1 MDKLLQLKP
10 ARLADERKEL
20 FALVDR
26 FAREVEMYQRQYASI
41 KARKEADLKQ
51 RSGDAQNALEKL
63 TMVQKKAQTDALKDF
78 NSRLSIRNQRIA
90 ACQSQTAEAI
100 RTEEEQLAKKEHRER
115 EYL

>member
-63 TMVQKKAQTDALKDF
+63 TMVQKK
-78 NSRLSIRNQRIA
+78 
-90 ACQSQTAEAI
+90 
-100 RTEEEQLAKKEHRER
+100 HRQMR
-115 EYL
+115 